1 MSFQKTALII
11 GAIVLSVMLFFIGLA
26 MQGLK
31 KAQQYPP
38 EVSAC
43 PDYWSKDSNGAC
55 VANPYLKLNRGSD
68 DPTLNCQKYDET
80 TGTDKKKKIWAD
92 SCGVKWDGIT
102 NI

>member
-1 MSFQKTALII
+1 MSFQKTVLII

-55 VANPYLKLNRGSD
+55 VADPLLKLNTSKVNGCA
-68 DPTLNCQKYDET
+68 TYDET
-80 TGTDKKKKIWAD
+80 KGIDKKIWAD

>member
-1 MSFQKTALII
+1 MSFQKTVLII

-43 PDYWSKDSNGAC
+43 PDYWSKDSNDAC
-55 VANPYLKLNRGSD
+55 VANPYLELNKGS
-68 DPTLNCQKYDET
+68 TRAECLKYTKAWRVD
-80 TGTDKKKKIWAD
+80 KKIWAET
-92 SCGVKWDGIT
+92 CGVKWDGIT

>member
-1 MSFQKTALII
+1 MSFQKTVLII

-43 PDYWSKDSNGAC
+43 PDYWSKDSNDEC
-55 VANPYLKLNRGSD
+55 VYDSTSRLNKGGQVQG
-68 DPTLNCQKYDET
+68 CEKYNET
-80 TGTDKKKKIWAD
+80 TVPDKKIWAEGCD
-92 SCGVKWDGIT
+92 VKWDGIT

>member
-1 MSFQKTALII
+1 MSFQKTVLII

-43 PDYWSKDSNGAC
+43 PDYWSKDSNNVC
-55 VANPYLKLNRGSD
+55 VANPYLKLNTSLVTGCD
-68 DPTLNCQKYDET
+68 TYNET
-80 TGTDKKKKIWAD
+80 TDPDKKIWAER
-92 SCGVKWDGIT
+92 CGVKWDGIT

>member
-1 MSFQKTALII
+1 MSFQKTVLII

-43 PDYWSKDSNGAC
+43 PDYWSKNSSGVC
-55 VANPYLKLNRGSD
+55 SANPDLNFNSGS
-68 DPTLNCQKYDET
+68 TVVCRTYDET
-80 TGTDKKKKIWAD
+80 ANPDKKIWAE

>member
-1 MSFQKTALII
+1 MSFQKTVLII

-43 PDYWSKDSNGAC
+43 PDYWSKNS
-55 VANPYLKLNRGSD
+55 SD
-68 DPTLNCQKYDET
+68 ICSPNSGLDFNTSLVDGCNEYDET
-80 TGTDKKKKIWAD
+80 TGTDKKIWAE

>member
-1 MSFQKTALII
+1 MSFQKTVLII

-43 PDYWSKDSNGAC
+43 PDYWSKDSNDEC
-55 VANPYLKLNRGSD
+55 VYDSNSELDLNKGSYAD
-68 DPTLNCQKYDET
+68 GCTTYNET
-80 TGTDKKKKIWAD
+80 TNPDKKIWAEGCD
-92 SCGVKWDGIT
+92 VKWDGIT

>member
-1 MSFQKTALII
+1 MSFQKTILII
-11 GAIVLSVMLFFIGLA
+11 AAIVLSVMLFFIGLA

-55 VANPYLKLNRGSD
+55 VANPLLKLNTGSK
-68 DPTLNCQKYDET
+68 DPIPDCQIYDET
-80 TGTDKKKKIWAD
+80 KGIDKIIWAD

>member
-1 MSFQKTALII
+1 MSFQKTVLII
-11 GAIVLSVMLFFIGLA
+11 AAIVLSVMLFFIGLA

-38 EVSAC
+38 EVSVC

-55 VANPYLKLNRGSD
+55 VANPLLKLNTGSD
-68 DPTLNCQKYDET
+68 DPTPNCQKYDET
-80 TGTDKKKKIWAD
+80 KGIDKKIWAD

>member
-1 MSFQKTALII
+1 MSFQKTVLII

-43 PDYWSKDSNGAC
+43 PDYWSKDSSDVC
-55 VANPYLKLNRGSD
+55 SANPDLNSYAGTDS
-68 DPTLNCQKYDET
+68 TCTTYNET
-80 TGTDKKKKIWAD
+80 TDPDKKIWAER
-92 SCGVKWDGIT
+92 CGVKWDGIT

>member
-1 MSFQKTALII
+1 
-11 GAIVLSVMLFFIGLA
+11 MLFFIGLA

-55 VANPYLKLNRGSD
+55 VANPYLNTGSNTLTD
-68 DPTLNCQKYDET
+68 TLNCKKYDET
-80 TGTDKKKKIWAD
+80 TGTDKKIWAD
-92 SCGVKWDGIT
+92 SCDVKWDGIT